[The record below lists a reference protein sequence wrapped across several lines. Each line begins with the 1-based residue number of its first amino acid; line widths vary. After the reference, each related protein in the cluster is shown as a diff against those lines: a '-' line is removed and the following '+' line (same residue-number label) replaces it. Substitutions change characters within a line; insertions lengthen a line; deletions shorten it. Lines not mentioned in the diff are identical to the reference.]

1 MTFPEHHIN
10 LTASRSNHSGLAI
23 LIIDDGDSF
32 IANKI
37 FRSSNYNALLTI

>member
-37 FRSSNYNALLTI
+37 FRSSRLGGVL